1 VAAGSGARPGPGPP
15 RPADRLAPLALVTIA
30 AVVFAGATRYSFSQ
44 DDFTYLARAGGML
57 PRLEGPWRWLS
68 QQLFW
73 DAGRALAGLDARP
86 YHLAVLAM
94 HAGAAILLDRLLRH
108 WCGGP
113 AAFVGAAFFATHPAL
128 YTALYWIAANSD
140 VMAGMLA
147 LAALLA
153 ALAAGRARWLAAPL
167 FALSLMA
174 KESTLPLPLVAA
186 LALVARGRSPRAAL
200 TAPPVLGMAAVA
212 AAMLLVLTV
221 GRGAGAAPE
230 AAAHAP
236 YALGFGAEL
245 WRNLLSYLGWT
256 ANFALPTVRDFS
268 DRADPGVFGWG
279 LAAALAWLA
288 GLALPALRAR
298 GWLAAGL
305 SLGLMLVPVLPLR
318 NHTYH
323 YYLYAALP
331 FAGWLVAAAL
341 DVALAWR
348 GARRAPLPEGLAWG
362 VALPLAGLLTLN
374 GALLVRKIETMP
386 LAALP
391 ALRADTTVDRALVME
406 RLAASVRE
414 ARLPAGSRL
423 VVWSPARFLG
433 QAPPEAPEL
442 FWESNARTAAQ
453 DGLALRVLFP
463 ALDSARFARDP
474 REVRAGD
481 HVAVLRAD
489 GSAQVVSAAFLDS
502 LLAAGPPA
510 GTAGR

>member
-1 VAAGSGARPGPGPP
+1 
-15 RPADRLAPLALVTIA
+15 
-30 AVVFAGATRYSFSQ
+30 
-44 DDFTYLARAGGML
+44 
-57 PRLEGPWRWLS
+57 
-68 QQLFW
+68 
-73 DAGRALAGLDARP
+73 
-86 YHLAVLAM
+86 
-94 HAGAAILLDRLLRH
+94 
-108 WCGGP
+108 
-113 AAFVGAAFFATHPAL
+113 
-128 YTALYWIAANSD
+128 
-140 VMAGMLA
+140 
-147 LAALLA
+147 
-153 ALAAGRARWLAAPL
+153 
-167 FALSLMA
+167 
-174 KESTLPLPLVAA
+174 
-186 LALVARGRSPRAAL
+186 
-200 TAPPVLGMAAVA
+200 MAAVA

-236 YALGFGAEL
+236 YAVGFGAEL

-256 ANFALPTVRDFS
+256 ANFALPVVRDFS

-305 SLGLMLVPVLPLR
+305 SFGLLLAPVLPLR

-341 DVALAWR
+341 DAALARRGTR
-348 GARRAPLPEGLAWG
+348 GAGLPEGLAWA

-391 ALRADTTVDRALVME
+391 ALRADATVDRALVME

-453 DGLALRVLFP
+453 DGLALEVLFP
-463 ALDSARFARDP
+463 ALDTVRFARDP
-474 REVRAGD
+474 RAVRPGD